1 MKCINGNLACNSH
14 SVDIL
19 SIFNMQIVKW
29 MVKILAQLFWLYNF
43 FFLNMAWFT
52 DHLRIMCIREM
63 YIAPT
68 YLY

>member
-43 FFLNMAWFT
+43 FFLNMA
-52 DHLRIMCIREM
+52 
-63 YIAPT
+63 
-68 YLY
+68 